1 MPFCEDIC
9 ILTGKVVPYLAQ
21 KECFV
26 AKVEQDTKKLTQD
39 NNKMAE
45 NANTKVCKVCGKEL
59 PIDQFRPNHKSPD
72 GHLNTCKECMGQ
84 IQKKAYQN
92 SLKKGESCNID
103 KAFPETQDKFDR
115 LQEYTP
121 QELVDHLRFQGW
133 DVTCRRVVE
142 L

>member
-1 MPFCEDIC
+1 MESIC
-9 ILTGKVVPYLAQ
+9 TLTGKNVGFLW
-21 KECFV
+21 KKDCFLPITL
-26 AKVEQDTKKLTQD
+26 ESETNLLTPKA
-39 NNKMAE
+39 NKMAE
-45 NANTKVCKVCGKEL
+45 NANTKVCKVCGREL
-59 PIDQFRPNHKSPD
+59 PLNQFRPNHKSPD

-92 SLKKGESCNID
+92 SLKKGEPCNID

-133 DVTCRRVVE
+133 DVRCTKTIE